1 MIPGLAMFTARAEPL
16 ATWMTGLEVAFF
28 KVRAPGRAGV
38 FRCVVLL
45 QSRVVLLCV
54 FPFALPSNVPL
65 SPAVW
70 TAQSGGSFFF
80 FRVQWRIRIQFES
93 LFRWYFQLHVA
104 ICGEGGGGGL
114 TTQHTSQ

>member
-45 QSRVVLLCV
+45 QSRVFSFVCFHSRCRPTFHCRPPCGQHKVAGASSSSVSSGASGYNLNHFFGGIFSCMW
-54 FPFALPSNVPL
+54 PSVVRE
-65 SPAVW
+65 AV
-70 TAQSGGSFFF
+70 
-80 FRVQWRIRIQFES
+80 V
-93 LFRWYFQLHVA
+93 V
-104 ICGEGGGGGL
+104 
-114 TTQHTSQ
+114 